1 MKFIKEITRIVML
14 CSIAILFGNTCK
26 AQINKGHISIQG
38 KITGDYDSI
47 KVRYSTN
54 FEEQH
59 NIFFRGKTKIY
70 PVSGGNFDIKI
81 DSADGLFYM
90 LFYPLDN
97 MELFKNQTYGLLTS
111 SPILVWPGM
120 EISVEI
126 TDDSVLVTG
135 KDAMIINFEMDLRR
149 LEIKPS
155 DRKHVLFEKFD
166 IFHGKQEDPYN
177 RMWNYLVGYHQIIN
191 ETLEQG
197 KKLFESYSIN
207 ANATAWKQVW
217 YDWVGKMKFNQ
228 LNNLHFLHQQYSKNY
243 NPAIEDFYKQYILQE
258 DDSTLI
264 ADYRCNSYMFPHY
277 LYYKSYSDLIFLLAQ
292 SGVDLN
298 PTFGNLL
305 DLLSARF
312 KSELFEQVAYSA
324 ILRQS
329 ANKDIDENT
338 YLKLIS
344 RLENPEYKFSVENML
359 TRKTK
364 NRSGY
369 PFILQDN
376 NGKVFTP
383 EDLRGKT
390 VIMDFWYT
398 GCHGCKGLY
407 LHMKSIKSSLSTD
420 SNVVFLSINVDK
432 TRKGWLETVSDPQN
446 GYTDSTNINVWIGN
460 DNKQN
465 SMIRYYDIY
474 SYPTLIILNGNNKIL
489 TYNPAYKADIEKKA
503 LIALI
508 KESLVK

>member
-1 MKFIKEITRIVML
+1 R
-14 CSIAILFGNTCK
+14 
-26 AQINKGHISIQG
+26 
-38 KITGDYDSI
+38 
-47 KVRYSTN
+47 
-54 FEEQH
+54 
-59 NIFFRGKTKIY
+59 
-70 PVSGGNFDIKI
+70 
-81 DSADGLFYM
+81 
-90 LFYPLDN
+90 
-97 MELFKNQTYGLLTS
+97 
-111 SPILVWPGM
+111 
-120 EISVEI
+120 
-126 TDDSVLVTG
+126 
-135 KDAMIINFEMDLRR
+135 
-149 LEIKPS
+149 
-155 DRKHVLFEKFD
+155 
-166 IFHGKQEDPYN
+166 
-177 RMWNYLVGYHQIIN
+177 YLVGYHQVIN

-207 ANATAWKQVW
+207 SNATAWQQVW
-217 YDWVGKMKFNQ
+217 YDWIGKIKFNQ

-243 NPAIEDFYKQYILQE
+243 NPSIEDFYKQYILEE
-258 DDSTLI
+258 DDSILI
-264 ADYRCNSYMFPHY
+264 GDYRCNSYMFPHY

-298 PTFGNLL
+298 PTFGTLL
-305 DLLSARF
+305 DLLSVRF

-344 RLENPEYKFSVENML
+344 RLENPEYKFSVEKML
-359 TRKTK
+359 IRKTK
-364 NRSGY
+364 NCSGY
-369 PFILQDN
+369 PFILEDSD
-376 NGKVFTP
+376 GRVFTP

-407 LHMKSIKSSLSTD
+407 LHMKPIKSILSTD

-474 SYPTLIILNGNNKIL
+474 SYPTLVILNGNNKIL
-489 TYNPAYKADIEKKA
+489 AYNPAYKTDIEKKA

-508 KESLVK
+508 KQSLVK